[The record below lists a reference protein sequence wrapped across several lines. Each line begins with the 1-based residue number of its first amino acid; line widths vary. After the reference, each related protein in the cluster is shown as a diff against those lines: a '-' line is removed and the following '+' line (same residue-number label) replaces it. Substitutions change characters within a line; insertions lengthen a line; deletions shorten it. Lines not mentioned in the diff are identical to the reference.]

1 MVERGRRSW
10 LEEQVESAEANFSSG
25 GCREYWVDQIRDA
38 LTRNE
43 VRASSVADGESRA
56 GCSRVVYESL
66 WGTVFTV
73 ACIRGEIGIGIGE
86 GGNYPIWKG

>member
-10 LEEQVESAEANFSSG
+10 LEEQVENAEANFSSG

-43 VRASSVADGESRA
+43 VRPSSVADGESLA

-66 WGTVFTV
+66 RATVFT
-73 ACIRGEIGIGIGE
+73 CIRGEIGIGIGE
-86 GGNYPIWKG
+86 GGKYPTWKG